1 MLMMLMLMM
10 MMMMSLRWAAGGMVA
25 SSSCLFLT
33 AISLGLLASAKFEMM
48 KNINIYIHVYMIYSN
63 QLWVKV
69 QYMVPF
75 LHISKQLGVI
85 SKGKLIAAM
94 LGLPAAWMAA

>member
-1 MLMMLMLMM
+1 
-10 MMMMSLRWAAGGMVA
+10 MMSLRWAAGGMVA

-48 KNINIYIHVYMIYSN
+48 KNINIYIYIHVYMIYSN

>member
-1 MLMMLMLMM
+1 
-10 MMMMSLRWAAGGMVA
+10 
-25 SSSCLFLT
+25 
-33 AISLGLLASAKFEMM
+33 
-48 KNINIYIHVYMIYSN
+48 MIYSN

-94 LGLPAAWMAA
+94 LGLPAVWMAA

>member
-1 MLMMLMLMM
+1 MMPVVMVMLMMLM

-48 KNINIYIHVYMIYSN
+48 KNINIYIYMYT
-63 QLWVKV
+63 
-69 QYMVPF
+69 
-75 LHISKQLGVI
+75 
-85 SKGKLIAAM
+85 
-94 LGLPAAWMAA
+94 